1 VTIANGRV
9 NHNDLHPCFESGR
22 KRRKEPDGQL
32 VINVTMRVIRKQ
44 YKMSDYSENN
54 TKPLF
59 MNGLRKSECGVLSG
73 RETLQGES
81 LSFDPEVSLRAE
93 RTQCE
98 AGPKG
103 RVNPKVG
110 LSGNHINRS

>member
-1 VTIANGRV
+1 MTANGGA
-9 NHNDLHPCFESGR
+9 NHNDLHPCFES
-22 KRRKEPDGQL
+22 RRKGREKPDGQL
-32 VINVTMRVIRKQ
+32 VINETIRVIRKQ
-44 YKMSDYSENN
+44 YRTLNYSKNN

-59 MNGLRKSECGVLSG
+59 MNGLRERECGVLSG